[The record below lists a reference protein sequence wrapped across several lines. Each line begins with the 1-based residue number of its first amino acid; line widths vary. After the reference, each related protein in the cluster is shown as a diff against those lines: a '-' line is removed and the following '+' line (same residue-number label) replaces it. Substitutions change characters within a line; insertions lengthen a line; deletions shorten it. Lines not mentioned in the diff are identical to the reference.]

1 MLDDVNYSYS
11 VYVDEIRSL
20 SALIEIICYYLYNTF
35 IPRYVLLRKID
46 VTNVTK

>member
-1 MLDDVNYSYS
+1 MLKFESHLGEGGFS
-11 VYVDEIRSL
+11 LIRDRH
-20 SALIEIICYYLYNTF
+20 YLYNTF